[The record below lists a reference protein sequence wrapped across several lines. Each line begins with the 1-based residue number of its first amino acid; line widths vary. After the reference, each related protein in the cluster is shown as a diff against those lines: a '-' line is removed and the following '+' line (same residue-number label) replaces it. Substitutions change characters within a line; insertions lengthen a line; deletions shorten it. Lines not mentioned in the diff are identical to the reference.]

1 MAARRLHNACPTALQ
16 LTSFLAE
23 SILYGHKASPNQSV
37 GKSIDA
43 LGMEMTSLLRMS
55 PAHLDS
61 TRIAI
66 GALLYCLGVPIA
78 ATAEC
83 PLVTASEAIVN
94 PHNAVVFQGTVT
106 EIKDASV
113 EVHQVV
119 TFEVARVWKG
129 TPSKQES
136 FYQRNTSAAIKFTKG
151 SQFFVV
157 ASREIA
163 PSPPLPPTMPEII
176 PCGTFSLEQ
185 PEQREELLR
194 QIGPGRVLR

>member
-1 MAARRLHNACPTALQ
+1 MG
-16 LTSFLAE
+16 SF
-23 SILYGHKASPNQSV
+23 
-37 GKSIDA
+37 
-43 LGMEMTSLLRMS
+43 LRMS

-66 GALLYCLGVPIA
+66 CALLCCLGVPIA

-83 PLVTASEAIVN
+83 PRVTASEAIAN
-94 PHNAVVFQGTVT
+94 PYIAVVFQGTVT

-113 EVHQVV
+113 AVDQVV

-129 TPSKQES
+129 TPSKRES
-136 FYQRNTSAAIKFTKG
+136 FYQRSTSEAIKFSKG
-151 SQFFVV
+151 GQFFVL
-157 ASREIA
+157 ASRAIA

-176 PCGTFSLEQ
+176 PCGTFSLEH